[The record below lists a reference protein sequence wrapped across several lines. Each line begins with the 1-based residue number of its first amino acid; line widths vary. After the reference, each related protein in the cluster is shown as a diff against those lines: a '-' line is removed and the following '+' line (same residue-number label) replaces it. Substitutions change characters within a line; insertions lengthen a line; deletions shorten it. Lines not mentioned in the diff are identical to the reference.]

1 MKQLKTNFFKR
12 LLTNVFVIS
21 ACVCALLT
29 LQNCERALLVEPEGE
44 EVVTTSKNTLRG
56 VVTEND
62 NSGRMDK
69 QKRVAGCG
77 ASVRKVRRIGRTEAE
92 ADSLGAISNDNGEFV
107 ISGIKGGKYS
117 YLIQYKNYK
126 MEREEYLNI
135 PTAEGL
141 ISEVRTDVVLED
153 LKVKIAKLVITQDVK
168 NTYAATIAPSSSI
181 ASIEVNF
188 AGNSVDRSVTIVNA
202 SGNVISLTQANGKSA
217 AVDVSTLPKGSSTL
231 QVSENSEVRKKYK
244 LIKE

>member
-1 MKQLKTNFFKR
+1 MKQLKTNSFKR
-12 LLTNVFVIS
+12 LLTNVIVIS
-21 ACVCALLT
+21 AGVCALLT
-29 LQNCERALLVEPEGE
+29 LENCERELFVGPEGE
-44 EVVTTSKNTLRG
+44 EVVTASKNTLRG

-69 QKRVAGCG
+69 QKRVKGCG
-77 ASVRKVRRIGRTEAE
+77 ASVRRVRNVGRTEAE
-92 ADSLGAISNDNGEFV
+92 TDSLGAISNDNGEFV
-107 ISGIKGGKYS
+107 IAGIKGGKYS
-117 YLIQYKNYK
+117 YFIQYKNYK
-126 MEREEYLNI
+126 MEEEEYLNI

-153 LKVKIAKLVITQDVK
+153 LKVKISKLVITQDVK
-168 NTYAATIAPSSSI
+168 NTYAATIAPSSS
-181 ASIEVNF
+181 A
-188 AGNSVDRSVTIVNA
+188 DRSVTIVNA

-231 QVSENSEVRKKYK
+231 QVIENSEVRKKYQ